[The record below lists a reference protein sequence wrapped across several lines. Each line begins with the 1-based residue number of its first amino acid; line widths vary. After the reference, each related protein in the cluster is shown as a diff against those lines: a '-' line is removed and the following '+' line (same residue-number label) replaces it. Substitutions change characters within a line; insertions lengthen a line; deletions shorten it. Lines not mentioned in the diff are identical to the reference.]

1 MRLNLR
7 NISILASTS
16 VLVMSCSRN
25 PDSAG
30 YEYMPDMYRS
40 QAIEA
45 YVDYGMVKDDEI
57 DSLKTK
63 MSARHPAEGTIPFV
77 ANVEMAAINMPY
89 ALTSE
94 QYEESAVMQI
104 PGHYVESEEVAKA
117 HAADGKELFTSFCMH
132 CHGAKGAGDGA
143 VVTKGN
149 FNAPSPYNGGYKN
162 RTLGQ
167 IFHVITYGKGAMG
180 PHGSQ
185 LNKDERWKAALYVR
199 SLQYDGDI
207 MYKDIMSG
215 KRIGEI
221 EKVFGDVDLA
231 SINKGVYVSLRNI
244 KFPKG
249 SVELTTESK
258 VELDSLASYL
268 AVYPDVLEISG
279 HTDTSGTD
287 EVNVQ
292 LSKDRA
298 LSVVNYLVGKGVD
311 AGRLTS
317 EGYGSG
323 VPIAVNS
330 TEEGKAKNR
339 RIEFVKL

>member
-1 MRLNLR
+1 MKLNLL
-7 NISILASTS
+7 NISILASAS

-25 PDSAG
+25 PDSSG

-45 YVDYGMVKDDEI
+45 YVDYGMVTDDEI

-63 MSARHPAEGTIPFV
+63 MSARRPATGTIPFT
-77 ANVEMAAINMPY
+77 ANAEMAAINMPY
-89 ALTSE
+89 ALSAD

-104 PGHYVESEEVAKA
+104 PGHYVESEDIANA

-149 FNAPSPYNGGYKN
+149 FNAPSPYNDAYKD

-185 LNKDERWKAALYVR
+185 LNKDERWKTALYVR

-221 EKVFGDVDLA
+221 EKVFGEVDLA
-231 SINKGVYVSLRNI
+231 SIDKGIYVSMRKINF
-244 KFPKG
+244 KVG
-249 SVELTTESK
+249 SAELTAESK
-258 VELDSLASYL
+258 NELDSLASYL
-268 AVYPDVLEISG
+268 TVTPDVLEIGG
-279 HTDTSGTD
+279 HTDNTGTD
-287 EVNVQ
+287 EVNNQ

-298 LSVVNYLVGKGVD
+298 LSVVNYLVGKGID
-311 AGRLTS
+311 SGRLTS